1 MRPWV
6 EFAGAVVLCGRPRET
21 KEIAMD
27 IQGTAHEI
35 PEMGGRRIGGYLRDW
50 AKDAP
55 ANTKIVELGT
65 WLGAGT
71 AQMATGLQSRQDSH
85 GIKIHTFDSF
95 NISASS
101 AEKARNQGVEFTEGD
116 DTLPW
121 VREALKAYDPIIEFH
136 KGMLDDQTTW
146 TGEPISLYVDDATKY
161 PYTFYLCLK
170 KFGPS
175 WIPGKTVVVLMD
187 ALIYLKKK
195 DLPAKNIADLR
206 IQHEFVTERPES
218 FTPIEGFKD
227 TSVAAYRYEGGVDF
241 NALKMPLSPN
251 QRRELKTSRIWA

>member
-1 MRPWV
+1 M
-6 EFAGAVVLCGRPRET
+6 
-21 KEIAMD
+21 EI
-27 IQGTAHEI
+27 QKI
-35 PEMGGRRIGGYLRDW
+35 PEMGGRRIGEFLRKN
-50 AKDAP
+50 AAEAP

-71 AQMATGLQSRQDSH
+71 AQMATGLLSRQDSH

-101 AEKARNQGVEFTEGD
+101 AEKARNQGVEFNEGD

-121 VREALKAYDPIIEFH
+121 VRDALQPFEPLIEFH
-136 KGMLDDQTTW
+136 KGMLDDKTTW

-175 WIPGKTVVVLMD
+175 WISGKTVVVLMD

-195 DLPAKNIADLR
+195 DLPAKNLADLR
-206 IQHEFVTERPES
+206 IQHEFVTERPDS
-218 FTPIEGFKD
+218 FTPLTELSD

-241 NALKMPLSPN
+241 DALKMPLSPN
-251 QRRELKTSRIWA
+251 KRRELKTSRIWA

>member
-1 MRPWV
+1 MS
-6 EFAGAVVLCGRPRET
+6 
-21 KEIAMD
+21 
-27 IQGTAHEI
+27 QEI
-35 PEMGGRRIGGYLRDW
+35 PEMGGRRIGGFLRDW
-50 AKDAP
+50 AKHAP
-55 ANTKIVELGT
+55 VKTQIVELGT

-71 AQMATGLQSRQDSH
+71 SQMATGLQSRADDH
-85 GIKIHTFDSF
+85 NIRIHTFDSF
-95 NISASS
+95 TMSASS
-101 AEKARNQGVEFTEGD
+101 AEKARKQGVEFKEGD

-121 VREALKAYDPIIEFH
+121 VREALKPYGPLVEFH
-136 KGMLDDQTTW
+136 KGMLDEQTMW

-175 WIPGKTVVVLMD
+175 WIPGKTIVVLMD
-187 ALIYLKKK
+187 ALIYLKKR

-206 IQHEFVTERPES
+206 IQHDFITERPDS
-218 FTPIEGFKD
+218 FTEVEGFKD

-241 NALKMPLSPN
+241 GALKMPLSPN